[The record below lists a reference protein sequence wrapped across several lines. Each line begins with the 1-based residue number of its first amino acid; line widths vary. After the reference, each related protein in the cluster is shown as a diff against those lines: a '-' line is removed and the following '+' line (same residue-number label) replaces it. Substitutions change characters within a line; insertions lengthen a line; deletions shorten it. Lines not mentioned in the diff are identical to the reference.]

1 MVPASLSNDLPVVVG
16 NNLNVVALCGSLNE
30 PDASLG
36 VDIIHT
42 LKNDVFLTGS
52 YNKRTEY
59 NIKLL
64 Y

>member
-1 MVPASLSNDLPVVVG
+1 MVPASHTTYSPAVIGD
-16 NNLNVVALCGSLNE
+16 NLNVVALCGSLNE